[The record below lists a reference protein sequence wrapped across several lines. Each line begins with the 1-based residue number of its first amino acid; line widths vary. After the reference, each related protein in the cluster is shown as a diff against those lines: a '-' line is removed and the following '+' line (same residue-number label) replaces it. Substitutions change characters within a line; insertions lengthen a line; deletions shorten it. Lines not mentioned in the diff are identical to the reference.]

1 MPDLPQPPRGV
12 TVSRSLITGIDIV
25 YRHINPVAFFLVPF
39 TGL

>member
-1 MPDLPQPPRGV
+1 MPDLSQPPRGV